1 MILFIF
7 FLMLIV
13 NTINGFKNNRPLNP
27 QPRWGL
33 VNKPD
38 KKVTVEEVIAILGRF
53 KQRTDFYIG
62 EGYSRKSC
70 KNGLL
75 TSELFYESIN
85 KLKFNTKNW
94 PRNKNNE
101 LFGTEGLN
109 KKEIKE
115 MENRLKN
122 IGTISSEATDAIFT
136 TLAKGATNGLSYPQQ
151 VDEEMQKWLYN
162 NDDGSRIFDLNAFER
177 SLLNGRFQ
185 VFLGWFLYIG
195 LQFGGVYV
203 VFFVPIMQNILG
215 YTDID
220 FYPIQTLLHTE
231 TWGK

>member
-1 MILFIF
+1 MNAFQ
-7 FLMLIV
+7 
-13 NTINGFKNNRPLNP
+13 NNRPLSP

-38 KKVTVEEVIAILGRF
+38 NKVTIEEVIAILGRF
-53 KQRTDFYIG
+53 KFREDFYIG

-75 TSELFYESIN
+75 TSELFYNSIN
-85 KLKFNTKNW
+85 QLKFNTNNW
-94 PRNKNNE
+94 PKTKDGI
-101 LFGTEGLN
+101 LYGTEGLDS
-109 KKEIKE
+109 KEIKK

-122 IGTISSEATDAIFT
+122 IGTISNDATDAVFT
-136 TLAKGATNGLSYPQQ
+136 SFSKGATNGICFPKQ
-151 VDEEMQKWLYN
+151 VDEEMEKWLTSY
-162 NDDGSRIFDLNAFER
+162 DDGSRIFDLNAFER

-203 VFFVPIMQNILG
+203 VFFVPIMQNIFG

-220 FYPIQTLLHTE
+220 FYPIQTFLHTE